1 MFRDRAD
8 AGERLA
14 RGLNRYA
21 GRADAAVLAVPR
33 GGLPVAEIVARELN
47 LPLDVVLTKKIGHP
61 EDPESAMGAVSLT
74 GVAMR
79 PPSGVPPGYIE
90 AEIARLRAV
99 LRKRDKMY
107 RGGRPAVEIAG
118 RTVILVDDGAAT
130 GMTLLS
136 AVELLRQDG
145 VRRVVI
151 AVPVASRAALEA
163 LKERCDEFVCL
174 GEAGDLMSVSDSYRD
189 FAQVTDEQA
198 VSILRAA
205 RS

>member
-8 AGERLA
+8 AGKRLA
-14 RGLNRYA
+14 RGLTRYA

-33 GGLPVAEIVARELN
+33 GGLPVAEVVARELN

-61 EDPESAMGAVSLT
+61 ADPESAVGAVSLT
-74 GVAMR
+74 GSALG
-79 PPSGVPPGYIE
+79 PPPGVPPGYIE
-90 AEIARLRAV
+90 AEIARLRAA

-107 RGGRPAVEIAG
+107 RGGRPAVEVAG

-136 AVELLRQDG
+136 AVDLLLQDG
-145 VRRVVI
+145 ARRVVI
-151 AVPVASRAALEA
+151 AVPVASREALAA
-163 LKERCDEFVCL
+163 LKERCGEVVCL
-174 GEAGDLMSVSDSYRD
+174 EEAGGRMSVSESYVD